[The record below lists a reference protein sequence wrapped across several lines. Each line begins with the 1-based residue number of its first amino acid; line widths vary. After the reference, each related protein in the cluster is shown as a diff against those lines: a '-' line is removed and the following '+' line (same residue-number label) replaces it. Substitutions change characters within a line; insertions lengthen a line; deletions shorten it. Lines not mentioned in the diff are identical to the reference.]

1 MNEDKSLYDK
11 LVIAN
16 EPVWSIGT
24 GLVCATKD
32 AEETNKNIRKTIEL
46 ASSKDIADKIRI

>member
-1 MNEDKSLYDK
+1 MNEDKTLYNN

-24 GLVCATKD
+24 GLVCAPKD

-46 ASSKDIADKIRI
+46 ASTKEIAD